1 MKFWKKVVSLSL
13 LLSVS
18 AVCALG
24 ACGGKDKANGGSDS
38 TSEEAEIRTY
48 YGTTLEYYVTP
59 DDPKESD
66 GSNYGVFS
74 GYPRIAMENMVALL
88 QSDIFTELLF
98 VPIVPT
104 EAKEGLTE
112 EEMAE
117 VEEIISVYKASVT
130 YSYENKKDEVDGSQ
144 MRSYIYAEIAVLKDG
159 EKSRE
164 QAEYIRKQILDIL
177 PLYVE
182 QNMPLM
188 GGYNGTMCKKITRT
202 DEIVEFEK

>member
-1 MKFWKKVVSLSL
+1 MKFWKKVVSL

-88 QSDIFTELLF
+88 QSDEFTELLF
-98 VPIVPT
+98 MPQVPT
-104 EAKEGLTE
+104 EVGKGLTE
-112 EEMAE
+112 EKM
-117 VEEIISVYKASVT
+117 EETEKIIAVYKESVT
-130 YSYENKKDEVDGSQ
+130 YSYQNSKDDLDGSLV
-144 MRSYIYAEIAVLKDG
+144 RSFIYAKIAVLKESEED
-159 EKSRE
+159 KAV
-164 QAEYIRKQILDIL
+164 AEYIRGQILDIL

-182 QNMPLM
+182 QNMYLPD
-188 GGYNGTMCKKITRT
+188 GYNGTLCKKIIRT
-202 DEIVEFEK
+202 DEIVEFRK

>member
-1 MKFWKKVVSLSL
+1 MKFWKKVVSL

-88 QSDIFTELLF
+88 QSDEFTELLF
-98 VPIVPT
+98 MPQVPT
-104 EAKEGLTE
+104 EVGKGLTE
-112 EEMAE
+112 EKTEEAE
-117 VEEIISVYKASVT
+117 KIIAVYKESVT
-130 YSYENKKDEVDGSQ
+130 YSYQNSKDDLDGSLVN
-144 MRSYIYAEIAVLKDG
+144 SFIYAKIAVLKESEED
-159 EKSRE
+159 KAV
-164 QAEYIRKQILDIL
+164 AEYIRGQILDIL

-188 GGYNGTMCKKITRT
+188 RGYNGTLCKKIIRT
-202 DEIVEFEK
+202 DEIVEFRK

>member
-1 MKFWKKVVSLSL
+1 M
-13 LLSVS
+13 
-18 AVCALG
+18 
-24 ACGGKDKANGGSDS
+24 
-38 TSEEAEIRTY
+38 
-48 YGTTLEYYVTP
+48 EYYVSP
-59 DDPKESD
+59 DDPKEAD
-66 GSNYGVFS
+66 GNDYVSFS
-74 GYPRIAMENMVALL
+74 GYPRSVLNNMVVLL

-130 YSYENKKDEVDGSQ
+130 YSYENKKDEVDGSLIH
-144 MRSYIYAEIAVLKDG
+144 SYIYAEIAVLKDG

>member
-1 MKFWKKVVSLSL
+1 MKFWKKALAFLMSI
-13 LLSVS
+13 S

-24 ACGGKDKANGGSDS
+24 ACGGEKGGATSAS
-38 TSEEAEIRTY
+38 PTSEEAEMRTY
-48 YGTTLEYYVTP
+48 YGATMEYYVSP
-59 DDPKESD
+59 DDPKEAD
-66 GSNYGVFS
+66 GNDYVSFS
-74 GYPRIAMENMVALL
+74 GYPRSVLNNMVVLL

-130 YSYENKKDEVDGSQ
+130 YSYENKKDEVDGSLIH
-144 MRSYIYAEIAVLKDG
+144 SYIYAEIAVLKDG

>member
-1 MKFWKKVVSLSL
+1 MKFWKKALAFLMSI
-13 LLSVS
+13 S

-24 ACGGKDKANGGSDS
+24 ACDGEKGGETSAPP
-38 TSEEAEIRTY
+38 TSEEAEMRTY
-48 YGTTLEYYVTP
+48 YGATMGYYVSP
-59 DDPKESD
+59 DDPKEAD
-66 GSNYGVFS
+66 GNDYVSFS
-74 GYPRIAMENMVALL
+74 GYPRSVLNNMVVLL

-130 YSYENKKDEVDGSQ
+130 YSYENKKDEVDGSLIH
-144 MRSYIYAEIAVLKDG
+144 SYIYAEIAVLKNG

-164 QAEYIRKQILDIL
+164 EAEYIRKQILDIL

-202 DEIVEFEK
+202 DEIVL